1 MQEKQY
7 TFDVAFPAAASNG
20 DVYVNTIAPLIKHAL
35 HGINATVF
43 AYGATG
49 SGKTY
54 TMVGVAADPGLMVR
68 SMEELFLES
77 EKFQAEEEVTVSASY
92 LEVYNEVRVLGG
104 AVADGNEVTVYILLH
119 HETVQA
125 VVCALGVG
133 GKHISARGHVI
144 EWEVGIAAPR
154 FNRSLADWL
163 RTTCR

>member
-20 DVYVNTIAPLIKHAL
+20 DVYANTIAPLIKHAL

-92 LEVYNEVRVLGG
+92 LEVYNEVRALGG
-104 AVADGNEVTVYILLH
+104 AEAGAEEGTVYNLPQ
-119 HETVQA
+119 HELVQA
-125 VVCALGVG
+125 AVCALIVGV
-133 GKHISARGHVI
+133 KHVSARRHLI
-144 EWEVGIAAPR
+144 EWEVR
-154 FNRSLADWL
+154 FVASRSNRSLADLL